1 MAVQRGCRLVVRP
14 AMILLLVVAAAT
26 GASIEELSDRTLQ
39 ALWREVPA
47 ASAPSGHGASLPIV
61 ALLTSLSDEPSAAA
75 FAQRTFAAAVAI
87 IDATGE
93 ASFRAVASDTLVRHT
108 QWYRCVG
115 FTFSRGCM
123 RERDRETSAPHVLQ
137 ALLLQQPHSHTL
149 KHPTLP
155 TRLLVGADASIEDWS
170 GGSHATPLVRL
181 RLRVAR
187 SVNDEPSDADA
198 ASPRYMWH
206 IYHVEWKN
214 DLASGDESGA
224 AARLAAWIVAT
235 WRGGGVFE
243 ARSSTEA
250 TSLLWSLGQYDAA
263 RLLGLRLSQSSP
275 PAVASSSLGHPAV
288 DTGDFADAS
297 FDSAET
303 TPLLGSATDE
313 WNEYVRKEAA
323 SAAAAAA
330 AAETVSTARPVVIAL
345 RHKMHL
351 GVPSVAHVAAF
362 RTAAAMAENSAL
374 TFASITAESIG
385 MDGLVRLSVFFNFPY
400 D

>member
-1 MAVQRGCRLVVRP
+1 
-14 AMILLLVVAAAT
+14 
-26 GASIEELSDRTLQ
+26 
-39 ALWREVPA
+39 
-47 ASAPSGHGASLPIV
+47 
-61 ALLTSLSDEPSAAA
+61 
-75 FAQRTFAAAVAI
+75 
-87 IDATGE
+87 
-93 ASFRAVASDTLVRHT
+93 
-108 QWYRCVG
+108 
-115 FTFSRGCM
+115 
-123 RERDRETSAPHVLQ
+123 
-137 ALLLQQPHSHTL
+137 
-149 KHPTLP
+149 
-155 TRLLVGADASIEDWS
+155 
-170 GGSHATPLVRL
+170 
-181 RLRVAR
+181 
-187 SVNDEPSDADA
+187 
-198 ASPRYMWH
+198 MWH

-385 MDGLVRLSVFFNFPY
+385 MDGLVRFVCFSTFRMTDYSTRLMLYYFRLPSQRTSTRRAAVKRASKKRLSSPQMARRSFSCGATGAGRAVHLTLCLRKTFARSTPGRFKSACLRW
-400 D
+400 